1 MTEVRACRV
10 AYVREPGANFQG
22 ALQPQHHDYR
32 LVKCWLSYGIVM
44 KRFRGFNK
52 MNTIAFGSRTT
63 CSTSSPA
70 LSDQI

>member
-1 MTEVRACRV
+1 MSRMYTP
-10 AYVREPGANFQG
+10 EPGANFQG
-22 ALQPQHHDYR
+22 ALQPQHYR

-52 MNTIAFGSRTT
+52 MNIIAFGSRTT
-63 CSTSSPA
+63 SSTSSPA